1 MTAYITEMQKLK
13 YANIKFCDEL
23 GVPEP
28 GREIKFCVY
37 FHP

>member
-13 YANIKFCDEL
+13 YANIQFCDKF
-23 GVPEP
+23 GVSEP
-28 GREIKFCVY
+28 GREIKFRVY